1 MSHYDKLGI
10 LVIRLVAVVA
20 AGMGLLG
27 LAYHSLAAAVG
38 SSLSADAQDRFAG
51 AAWYLGAGILLF
63 FLSGPL
69 GRLLGRKL
77 E

>member
-1 MSHYDKLGI
+1 
-10 LVIRLVAVVA
+10 
-20 AGMGLLG
+20 MGLLG

-38 SSLSADAQDRFAG
+38 SSLSADAQDHFAG

-63 FLSGPL
+63 LLSGPL

-77 E
+77 D